1 LIDAL
6 YDIGVVSRKAEATY
20 QDWADPVNLAAT
32 YNTWATTTIGGLE
45 TT

>member
-1 LIDAL
+1 LVDAL

-20 QDWADPVNLAAT
+20 QDWGDPVTKPEN
-32 YNTWATTTIGGLE
+32 YNTWATTTIGVLE